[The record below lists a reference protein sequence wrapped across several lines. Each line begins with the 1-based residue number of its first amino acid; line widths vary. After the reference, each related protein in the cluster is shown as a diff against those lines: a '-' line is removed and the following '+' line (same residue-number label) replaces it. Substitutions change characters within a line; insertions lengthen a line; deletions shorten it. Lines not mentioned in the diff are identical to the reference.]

1 MKPSTKNLFALIAG
15 GFVGAVLRFEIG
27 EWMPSSAEVFPWST
41 LFINW
46 LGCLFLGWFLTIT
59 LQKLKLR
66 PEIRLGLSTGMT
78 GSFTTF
84 STFSVESVHL
94 FASGHS
100 VIAGLYVILSVMG
113 GVGLSIFGVALA
125 RLHAGK
131 PRGDLIL

>member
-1 MKPSTKNLFALIAG
+1 MKPSTKNLFALIVG

-27 EWMPSSAEVFPWST
+27 EWMPNSADGFPWST
-41 LFINW
+41 LLINFV
-46 LGCLFLGWFLTIT
+46 GCLFLSWFLTIT
-59 LQKLKLR
+59 LRKIQLR

-94 FASGHS
+94 LTSGHS
-100 VIAGLYVILSVMG
+100 FMASLYIILSVAG
-113 GVGLSIFGVALA
+113 GVGLSILGVALA
-125 RLHAGK
+125 RLQAGK